1 MPSVPPTSSND
12 YQAPPAPAKLVLDRS
27 VWNAVFGS
35 VGARLRALEDVN
47 SGIEALKLE
56 LQNFGIQRL
65 DEAINPLIAET
76 QAALAALQ
84 AEVAQAQDELSDTVA
99 DANAAFAAALATA
112 NASLAD
118 LQETLDQMLA
128 GGVPAA
134 NVAVTAIDTLAAT
147 NAQAA
152 FAEIV
157 SEMNVLAT
165 STTVAFATKAD
176 VSALATVKAGSAV
189 VVSAAETMVAGG
201 VYFAKTAA
209 GTFTLTLPADPA
221 NGNTV
226 TVYRYGGNAVTVAR
240 NTKTINFVADDMS
253 IDRDR
258 MLLQF
263 IYLDTTWIALPGTF

>member
-1 MPSVPPTSSND
+1 MSSVPPSPSND
-12 YQAPPAPAKLVLDRS
+12 YQAPPAPAKLVLDRA
-27 VWNAVFGS
+27 VWNSVFAS
-35 VGARLRALEDVN
+35 VGGRLRALEDVN

-134 NVAVTAIDTLAAT
+134 NVAVTAIDTLTAT

-157 SEMNVLAT
+157 SEMNTLAE
-165 STTVAFATKAD
+165 STTDALGTKQTKLTWSKKTASFTAA
-176 VSALATVKAGSAV
+176 VGNIYLLKHTAAAAVTFPATVAEGDRIGLVIEDEAETYTVTIALSGKSFAGATTDV
-189 VVSAAETMVAGG
+189 VVKRGVTLIFEFFDGAWRLAA
-201 VYFAKTAA
+201 
-209 GTFTLTLPADPA
+209 
-221 NGNTV
+221 
-226 TVYRYGGNAVTVAR
+226 
-240 NTKTINFVADDMS
+240 
-253 IDRDR
+253 
-258 MLLQF
+258 
-263 IYLDTTWIALPGTF
+263 

>member
-1 MPSVPPTSSND
+1 MSSVPPSPSND
-12 YQAPPAPAKLVLDRS
+12 YQAPPAPAKLVLDRA
-27 VWNAVFGS
+27 VWNSVFGS
-35 VGARLRALEDVN
+35 VGGRLRALEDVN

-112 NASLAD
+112 NQSLID
-118 LQETLDQMLA
+118 VQEALDQMLA
-128 GGVPAA
+128 GGVPAV

-157 SEMNVLAT
+157 DEMNALAESTATELAT
-165 STTVAFATKAD
+165 ISTTVAGKVDRLVRETKTASFNA
-176 VSALATVKAGSAV
+176 VAGRMYLINHTAALTMTYPANPTVGDRIGFIIEDE
-189 VVSAAETMVAGG
+189 AETFPVTWALSGKSFTGSTANVTIARG
-201 VYFAKTAA
+201 VTLITEYFA
-209 GTFTLTLPADPA
+209 D
-221 NGNTV
+221 
-226 TVYRYGGNAVTVAR
+226 NAWRIV
-240 NTKTINFVADDMS
+240 
-253 IDRDR
+253 
-258 MLLQF
+258 
-263 IYLDTTWIALPGTF
+263 G